1 MCLSTVYDVTDGG
14 KEKICEY
21 VSSVR
26 AGDGTV
32 VLVDIM
38 GIEKT
43 VPGIIRSMDL
53 VNNEIII
60 SAKER

>member
-1 MCLSTVYDVTDGG
+1 MCLSTAYDVTDGG
-14 KEKICEY
+14 REKLCEY
-21 VSSVR
+21 ISSVR
-26 AGDGTV
+26 VEDGAV

-43 VPGIIRSMDL
+43 VPGFIRSMDL

-60 SAKER
+60 AAKER